1 MQKFNQI
8 GVFVVFVSSCSC
20 SCLFRWKIPKTY
32 CSSSYTGSICVCKI
46 GKILCVRN
54 SKIHTVC
61 KTFFFQKINKFIC
74 FTCARNIIVSRNS
87 ESFVCARKLRTK
99 WRQSVYSAFYR
110 MSQVRFCFFHSPSS
124 PYQTRTL
131 FCTPIRVGFHAKI
144 QGSVFSSR
152 FCTVRVIFILF
163 IDRVI

>member
-110 MSQVRFCFFHSPSS
+110 TSWFRVSSSCRRISILYGASPCANPCESLAVMQKNRLLTFSDKTIQDRSQHTTSN
-124 PYQTRTL
+124 
-131 FCTPIRVGFHAKI
+131 I
-144 QGSVFSSR
+144 
-152 FCTVRVIFILF
+152 
-163 IDRVI
+163 